1 MDLSLSLSRTRRHYF
16 ERVMERDRAERETK
30 RKSALL
36 EKRDHT
42 RSKKNYILVGLYIFF
57 PMRTRW
63 RECVCAHPRSRLALN
78 RRKSRVFSFLL
89 RRPSRGSKKRDVH
102 ALNSYGVK

>member
-1 MDLSLSLSRTRRHYF
+1 MDLSLSLALVVTISK
-16 ERVMERDRAERETK
+16 ESWREIAQREKPKEKCALGKK
-30 RKSALL
+30 RP
-36 EKRDHT
+36 HT
-42 RSKKNYILVGLYIFF
+42 QQKKLYPPWDYIYIFF

>member
-1 MDLSLSLSRTRRHYF
+1 MDLSLSLSHSSSLFRKSHGERSRR
-16 ERVMERDRAERETK
+16 ERNQ

-36 EKRDHT
+36 EKRDNT

-102 ALNSYGVK
+102 ALKSDEVK

>member
-1 MDLSLSLSRTRRHYF
+1 MDLSLSLALVVTISK
-16 ERVMERDRAERETK
+16 ESWREIAQREK
-30 RKSALL
+30 PKEKCALG
-36 EKRDHT
+36 KRDHT

-102 ALNSYGVK
+102 ALKSDEVK

>member
-1 MDLSLSLSRTRRHYF
+1 MDLSLSRTRRHYF

-30 RKSALL
+30 GKVRSWKK
-36 EKRDHT
+36 ETT
-42 RSKKNYILVGLYIFF
+42 RSKKNYPPVGLYIFF

-63 RECVCAHPRSRLALN
+63 KECVCAHPRSRLALN

-102 ALNSYGVK
+102 ALKSDEVK